1 MAEAFKFNDDYK
13 ARYNKDKS
21 YDSIKVA
28 GISFASTGLSD
39 FGRDIGNLR
48 GNVEAHLSRYEITG
62 TAIREANV
70 AIDFYTGQPLTHDF
84 ENIQKKAH
92 ALKLDD
98 NKFCKFDDLVEKGL
112 AKNLDHQ
119 QLIKDGKAFE
129 VTDWMGESQIYCS
142 ASAVPELTANQTLA
156 FDRFVKQFDSSQ
168 FQLKPREG
176 FASDNQYILENC
188 KIIGEQ
194 VSKTP
199 LADQAIKKAL
209 DEYNK
214 YRTEQGNS
222 PRSPKEMQETIAVAK
237 DLFPIFLA
245 KSLGCD
251 TDIILSP
258 DPKKHSLDDIKYGEN
273 VYNDLKRL
281 SSREANF
288 EVAGYFGL
296 KILGEFEQSFDRM
309 VDRKLEREN
318 AIVSKEEPTKAEPQK
333 QEPTKAEQAPAEPAK
348 AEPQKQEPTK
358 AEQAP
363 AEPAKAEP
371 QKQEPTKAEQAPAEP
386 AKAEPQKQEP
396 TKAEQA
402 PAEPAKAEPQKQEPT
417 KAEQAPAE
425 PAKAEPQKQ
434 EPTKAEQAPA
444 EPAKAEPQKQEPTK
458 AEQAPA
464 EQAKAQPQKQEPA
477 KAEQA
482 KTLSG
487 RIDEAKAYTIQA
499 YRKIIEPFKQLTET
513 MNKSRVMVAVNEHF
527 KSLAKSLSTD
537 KQQSA
542 QKNTPEVKQQSKA
555 KDMER

>member
-98 NKFCKFDDLVEKGL
+98 NKFCKFGDLVEKGL

-129 VTDWMGESQIYCS
+129 VKDWMGNSQIYCS

-318 AIVSKEEPTKAEPQK
+318 AIVSKEEP
-333 QEPTKAEQAPAEPAK
+333 AK

-417 KAEQAPAE
+417 KAEQA
-425 PAKAEPQKQ
+425 
-434 EPTKAEQAPA
+434 
-444 EPAKAEPQKQEPTK
+444 
-458 AEQAPA
+458 
-464 EQAKAQPQKQEPA
+464 
-477 KAEQA
+477 

-542 QKNTPEVKQQSKA
+542 QKNTPEVKQQNKA